1 VTEAAAQPAR
11 GKGFGK
17 MGNSNDP
24 LFARIEQAP
33 NLTGGLIE
41 ALVAQIESGRLAP
54 GQRLPTEQAI
64 VAATGVSR
72 TVVREALASLRA
84 RGLITTRQG
93 LGAFVADRTTHRS
106 FTISSGEVSLEDTL
120 HVLELRISIEVEAT
134 GLAAER
140 RSETE
145 LDEIRARFL
154 AVCATKGEAGAGA
167 DEDFAFHRAILSA
180 TGNPYFT
187 RVFDVFGC
195 HLIPRQRIRLEG
207 MKAAELTRYVRRL
220 RQEHQA
226 ILQAIE
232 ARDAGAA
239 RKAAHDHLTRSR
251 MHFERLL
258 ESERKSRSTT
268 GLDATASAAKPRAR

>member
-1 VTEAAAQPAR
+1 
-11 GKGFGK
+11 
-17 MGNSNDP
+17 MGNRDV
-24 LFARIEQAP
+24 LFTRIEQAP

-41 ALVAQIESGRLAP
+41 ALVAQIESGQLAP

-93 LGAFVADRTTHRS
+93 LGAFVADRATRRS
-106 FTISSGEVSLEDTL
+106 FTISSSEVSLEDTL
-120 HVLELRISIEVEAT
+120 RVLELRMSIEVEAT

-140 RSETE
+140 RSDAD
-145 LDEIRARFL
+145 LAEIRARFS

-167 DEDFAFHRAILSA
+167 DEDFAFHRAILAA

-207 MKAAELTRYVRRL
+207 MRPAELTRYVRRL

-226 ILQAIE
+226 ILDAIE
-232 ARDAGAA
+232 TRDAAA
-239 RKAAHDHLTRSR
+239 GRKAAHDHLTRSR
-251 MHFERLL
+251 LHFEQLL
-258 ESERKSRSTT
+258 DSERSSARPTRPNLTK
-268 GLDATASAAKPRAR
+268 AAAKSQDK

>member
-1 VTEAAAQPAR
+1 
-11 GKGFGK
+11 
-17 MGNSNDP
+17 MGNRNEL

-41 ALVAQIESGRLAP
+41 VLVAQIESGRLAP

-93 LGAFVADRTTHRS
+93 LGAFVADRTTRRS

-120 HVLELRISIEVEAT
+120 HVLELRMSIEVEAT

-140 RSETE
+140 RSEAE
-145 LDEIRARFL
+145 LAEIQARFA

-167 DEDFAFHRAILSA
+167 DEDFAFHRAILAA

-187 RVFDVFGC
+187 RVFDVFGS
-195 HLIPRQRIRLEG
+195 HLIPRQRVRLEG
-207 MKAAELTRYVRRL
+207 MKAAELARYVRRL
-220 RQEHQA
+220 HQEHQA
-226 ILQAIE
+226 VLHAIE
-232 ARDAGAA
+232 TRDAAA
-239 RKAAHDHLTRSR
+239 GRKAAHDHLIRSR
-251 MHFERLL
+251 SHFEKLL
-258 ESERKSRSTT
+258 ESERTSRLAA
-268 GLDATASAAKPRAR
+268 GPQAT